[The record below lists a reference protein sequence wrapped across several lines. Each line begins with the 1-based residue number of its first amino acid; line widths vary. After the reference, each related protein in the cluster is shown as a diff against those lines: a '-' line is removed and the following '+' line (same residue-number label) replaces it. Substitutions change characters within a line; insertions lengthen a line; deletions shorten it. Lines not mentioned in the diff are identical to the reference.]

1 MRWPGKWRTL
11 TLKLWRETRGPDI
24 EQNGWQPPQRWS
36 EQKAVKTTTTEQK
49 MFHTALENAREAAA
63 PFCVDFSFCVR
74 RVGGSDPRQRARG
87 LWGELLS
94 VVFLSSSSSCSV
106 DCSVVAPR
114 VAVCSFGAAY
124 CILPRIGRSVS
135 VVFFLLLAKRCYSHP
150 SAPEEKFTL
159 NKLGLRFCLKI

>member
-74 RVGGSDPRQRARG
+74 LILARG
-87 LWGELLS
+87 RDGFGESFSVWCFYLLVLLVLLIAPLLLREWQYAVLVLHTAS
-94 VVFLSSSSSCSV
+94 FRELEDLS
-106 DCSVVAPR
+106 R
-114 VAVCSFGAAY
+114 
-124 CILPRIGRSVS
+124 L
-135 VVFFLLLAKRCYSHP
+135 FFLLLAKRCYSHP

-159 NKLGLRFCLKI
+159 NKLGPRFCLKI